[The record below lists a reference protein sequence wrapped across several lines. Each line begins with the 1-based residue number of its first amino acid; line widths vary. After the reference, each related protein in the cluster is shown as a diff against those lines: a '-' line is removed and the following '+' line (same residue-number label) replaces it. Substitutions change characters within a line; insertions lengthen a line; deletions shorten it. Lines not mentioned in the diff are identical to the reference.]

1 MGDRGYK
8 VHFGA
13 ATHGMSEMREKFSF
27 AFPAKA
33 RHDPGDMQLVPRQTH
48 CRQPGKP
55 GRRNASME
63 EIAQTMRQ
71 DLQGAGKYLAFW
83 LGKEEFAVPVGR
95 IREIIPWQE
104 ITPVPQAASYVLGVI
119 NLRGK
124 VVPVMD
130 LRLRLGMAAQDRGPR
145 ACIVVMQPDARRTRS
160 PIGVVVDGVSEVL
173 QIQPGEIEETAALAS
188 GWMQLGYVNQIA
200 KSRGKVKLLLEIDS
214 VLAGQDA
221 LPGIGKDPVAAEL
234 ALTGAE
240 SQR

>member
-1 MGDRGYK
+1 
-8 VHFGA
+8 
-13 ATHGMSEMREKFSF
+13 
-27 AFPAKA
+27 
-33 RHDPGDMQLVPRQTH
+33 
-48 CRQPGKP
+48 
-55 GRRNASME
+55 ME
-63 EIAQTMRQ
+63 EIAKTMRQ

-104 ITPVPQAASYVLGVI
+104 ITPVPQAAIYVLGVI

-130 LRLRLGMAAQDRGPR
+130 LRLRLGMASQDRGPR

-173 QIQPGEIEETAALAS
+173 QIQPGEVEETAALAS

-214 VLAGQDA
+214 VLAGQDSI
-221 LPGIGKDPVAAEL
+221 PGASAAPDLTKEPVTGEL
-234 ALTGAE
+234 VLAGAGSE
-240 SQR
+240 R

>member
-1 MGDRGYK
+1 
-8 VHFGA
+8 
-13 ATHGMSEMREKFSF
+13 
-27 AFPAKA
+27 
-33 RHDPGDMQLVPRQTH
+33 
-48 CRQPGKP
+48 
-55 GRRNASME
+55 ME
-63 EIAQTMRQ
+63 EIAHSMRP

-130 LRLRLGMAAQDRGPR
+130 LRLRLGMPAQERGIR
-145 ACIVVMQPDARRTRS
+145 ACIVVMQTGTKWARA

-173 QIQPGEIEETAALAS
+173 QIQPGEVEETASLAN

-200 KSRGKVKLLLEIDS
+200 KSKGKVKLLLEIDG
-214 VLAGQDA
+214 VLAGPMDEA
-221 LPGIGKDPVAAEL
+221 KLMKEPEL
-234 ALTGAE
+234 AGCGRE
-240 SQR
+240 

>member
-1 MGDRGYK
+1 
-8 VHFGA
+8 
-13 ATHGMSEMREKFSF
+13 
-27 AFPAKA
+27 
-33 RHDPGDMQLVPRQTH
+33 
-48 CRQPGKP
+48 
-55 GRRNASME
+55 ME

-130 LRLRLGMAAQDRGPR
+130 LRLRLGMASQERGPR
-145 ACIVVMQPDARRTRS
+145 ACIVVMQPDARRARS

-173 QIQPGEIEETAALAS
+173 QIQPGEVEETAALAS

-221 LPGIGKDPVAAEL
+221 VAEMSKDLAAARGSGAADPVL
-234 ALTGAE
+234 AGAGSE
-240 SQR
+240 R

>member
-1 MGDRGYK
+1 
-8 VHFGA
+8 
-13 ATHGMSEMREKFSF
+13 
-27 AFPAKA
+27 
-33 RHDPGDMQLVPRQTH
+33 
-48 CRQPGKP
+48 
-55 GRRNASME
+55 ME

-221 LPGIGKDPVAAEL
+221 LPSIGKDPGAAEL